1 MELLNTL
8 GIDWKLL
15 IVQLIN
21 FVLLIGVLTFLLY
34 RPILRVLDER
44 KARIQKSMEDAK
56 KVEQMKKDMDDVRKE
71 QMKKL
76 DQETGKL
83 LEAARKQAD
92 DMKKEMITR
101 AQEEAAG
108 IVAKAQEQLGAE
120 RGRMVSEIQS
130 TLANIVVQMTEKV
143 LQREFAKGDQDR
155 ILGSIKQ
162 DLPALLK

>member
-1 MELLNTL
+1 MELLTTL

-34 RPILRVLDER
+34 RPVLKVLDER
-44 KARIQKSMEDAK
+44 KARIAKSMEDAK
-56 KVEQMKKDMDDVRKE
+56 KVEQMKKDMDDMRTT

-76 DQETGKL
+76 DLEAGKL

-101 AQEEAAG
+101 SQEEAAG
-108 IVAKAQEQLGAE
+108 IVKKAQEQLSQE
-120 RGRMVSEIQS
+120 RDRMVSEVQGM
-130 TLANIVVQMTEKV
+130 LASVVIKMTEKV
-143 LQREFAKGDQDR
+143 MQREFSKSDQDR
-155 ILGSIKQ
+155 ILGSIEH

>member
-1 MELLNTL
+1 MELLTTL

-21 FVLLIGVLTFLLY
+21 FVILIIVLTYLLY

-44 KARIQKSMEDAK
+44 KARIQKSLEEAK
-56 KVEQMKKDMDDVRKE
+56 KVKPMKKGMDEVRKE

-76 DQETGKL
+76 DLETGKL
-83 LEAARKQAD
+83 LESARKQAD
-92 DMKKEMITR
+92 DMKKEMIAR

-120 RGRMVSEIQS
+120 RGRMVSEIQG